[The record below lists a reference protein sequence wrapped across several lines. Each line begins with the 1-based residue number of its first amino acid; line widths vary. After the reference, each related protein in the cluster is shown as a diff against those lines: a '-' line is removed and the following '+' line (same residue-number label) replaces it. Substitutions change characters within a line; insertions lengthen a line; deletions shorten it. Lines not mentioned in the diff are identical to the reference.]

1 MRTRSVVNPGGAQV
15 GVSWEQI
22 NADHEGSLRLSLSGW
37 VCAVISHFVSIV
49 NQTQPPEETIWRKWG
64 SLFLF
69 LIISWLCVCPLSNYF
84 AVVIFLFISV
94 CEQTA
99 PAPKTAESIRRYSK
113 KRERKKVEAVK
124 SQERALAGR
133 TWQASWSSI
142 LSPYVACQATK
153 LRPVAH
159 TPWRTE
165 IYNTAVLNMAG
176 KQIHMHG
183 KAHGEEGFTT
193 EMLLTWGLLRNTCK
207 SGFKSWVPSYAEATR
222 YKSHMLL
229 SNMLYSAHVF
239 FSVGWSHMVL
249 HNCYF
254 SWGLKQ
260 TWGGSASH
268 DRIRFHTP

>member
-1 MRTRSVVNPGGAQV
+1 MRADQCWSWRISTSQPVRMSVCCDQPLCFHCKSNTAP
-15 GVSWEQI
+15 WR
-22 NADHEGSLRLSLSGW
+22 NNMTKMR
-37 VCAVISHFVSIV
+37 FIV
-49 NQTQPPEETIWRKWG
+49 PIPDN
-64 SLFLF
+64 FLVM
-69 LIISWLCVCPLSNYF
+69 CVCPLSNYF

-99 PAPKTAESIRRYSK
+99 PAPKSAESIIRYSK

-124 SQERALAGR
+124 SQESALAGR

-193 EMLLTWGLLRNTCK
+193 EMLLTWGLL
-207 SGFKSWVPSYAEATR
+207 
-222 YKSHMLL
+222 
-229 SNMLYSAHVF
+229 SAVLR
-239 FSVGWSHMVL
+239 WSHEV
-249 HNCYF
+249 
-254 SWGLKQ
+254 Q
-260 TWGGSASH
+260 ISH
-268 DRIRFHTP
+268 AAQ